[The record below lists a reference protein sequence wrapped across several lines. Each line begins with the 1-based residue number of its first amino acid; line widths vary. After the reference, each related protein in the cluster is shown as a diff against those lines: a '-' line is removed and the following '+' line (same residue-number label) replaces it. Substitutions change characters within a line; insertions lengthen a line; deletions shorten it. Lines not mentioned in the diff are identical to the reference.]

1 MSRTELALLD
11 SLMGADSGAGE
22 AVVQRALAAMRAH
35 LGMDVAYIS
44 EFVGDE
50 MILREVDAPGQEA
63 LAKVGDAH
71 SLNDTYCRH
80 ILAGRLPELMPNTAV
95 VPLAAAMP
103 ITGALPIGRH
113 MSVPVR
119 LADGSEYGMFCCLG
133 FAPDES
139 LHERDLSMMR
149 AFADLASFEI
159 NREVEAKKALGQ
171 ARARI
176 NAVMG
181 DHLFSIVYQ
190 PIVDIDTGHA
200 IGLECLSRFQAGPP
214 DDWFAKAADV
224 GLGVALELAAI
235 EKALSALPH
244 FPEDIYLAVNASPDT
259 ILSGGLAAIIRDL
272 PGYRLVLEITEH
284 ATVEDYDALRTAL
297 KPMRNRGVS
306 VAIDDAG
313 AGYSSLRHILALEPD
328 LIKLDMSLTR
338 NIGGDPARKALASAL
353 ISFACD
359 TGSRIIAE
367 GVETAEEFATLRSL
381 GVKKA
386 QGYFLSRPMA
396 LDAAVRSF
404 KSRSATASVA

>member
-1 MSRTELALLD
+1 MSRPEMALFD
-11 SLMGADSGAGE
+11 SLTGGEGAG
-22 AVVQRALAAMRAH
+22 AVVQRALVAIRAH

-44 EFVGDE
+44 QFVGDN
-50 MILREVDAPGQEA
+50 MVLREVDAPGQEA

-80 ILAGRLPELMPNTAV
+80 ILAGRIPELMPNTAQH
-95 VPLAAAMP
+95 PLAASMP

-139 LHERDLSMMR
+139 LHERDLNMMR
-149 AFADLASFEI
+149 AFAELAAFEI
-159 NREVEAKKALGQ
+159 NREVQASKAVSE

-181 DHLFSIVYQ
+181 DRLFSIVYQ
-190 PIVDIDTGHA
+190 PIVDISTGHPV
-200 IGLECLSRFQAGPP
+200 GLECLSRFHSGAP
-214 DDWFAKAADV
+214 DGWFAEAADV
-224 GLGVALELAAI
+224 GLGVSLELAAI
-235 EKALSALPH
+235 DKALSTLAH
-244 FPEDIYLAVNASPDT
+244 FPEDIYLAINASPDT
-259 ILSGGLAAIIRDL
+259 ILDGGLTAIMREL

-284 ATVEDYDALRTAL
+284 ATVEDYDAVRAAL
-297 KPMRNRGVS
+297 KPLRERGVC

-338 NIGGDPARKALASAL
+338 NICLDPARKALAAAL
-353 ISFACD
+353 ISFARE

-367 GVETAEEFATLRSL
+367 GVETEAELTTLQAL
-381 GVKKA
+381 GVERA
-386 QGYFLSRPMA
+386 QGYLLGRPMTF
-396 LDAAVRSF
+396 DAAVRLF
-404 KSRSATASVA
+404 RARSAAASVA